1 MATPPTYTQDDVNDL
16 LSKMAL
22 ERGKLIAAAE
32 GLSGDDANHV
42 PVDAIGEEQWTAKEQ
57 LAHLWEM
64 ERGYIAWCRAGQAQS
79 GVDATDIRGE
89 PVDIPIERAPQ
100 HSVREL
106 LDSLIGERE
115 KTNDY
120 IRSLTLEEFAHTA
133 STPGF
138 GELTLMQWLRSF
150 YRHDRM
156 HTAQIEGGQSDYR
169 PQYQGGSEA
178 NQRQMRIDQV
188 AARESRE

>member
-1 MATPPTYTQDDVNDL
+1 MAQTYTQQDVDDL

-22 ERGKLIAAAE
+22 ERGKLLAAAE
-32 GLSGDDANHV
+32 GLNEDDANHV
-42 PVDAIGEEQWTAKEQ
+42 PIDAVGEEQWTAKEQ

-64 ERGYIAWCRAGQAQS
+64 ERSYIAWCRAGQAQS
-79 GVDATDIRGE
+79 GVNAADIRGE

-100 HSVREL
+100 HSVRNL
-106 LDSLIGERE
+106 LDALIDERT

-120 IRSLTLEEFAHTA
+120 IRSLTLDEFAHTA

-156 HTAQIEGGQSDYR
+156 HTAQIEGRQSDYR
-169 PQYQGGSEA
+169 PQYQGGTEA

-188 AARESRE
+188 AAREREG